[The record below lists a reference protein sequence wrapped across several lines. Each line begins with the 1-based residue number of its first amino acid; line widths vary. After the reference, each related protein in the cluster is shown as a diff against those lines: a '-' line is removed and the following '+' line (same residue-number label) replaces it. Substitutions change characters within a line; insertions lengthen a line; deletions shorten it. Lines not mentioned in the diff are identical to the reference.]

1 MPPQKLNAD
10 ATAGPSAKQ
19 AESTA
24 FVYIAAAFA
33 ALGGLLFGYDTG
45 VISGALIFIQKSFS
59 LSAFHQELVVSVVL
73 VGAAVASLTGGK
85 LADQIGRRMNLA
97 LTSVIF
103 ILGAI
108 ICAAAGSEITLIVGR
123 TIVGLGIGLASATVP
138 LYISEVSP
146 AKARGWQVSLF
157 QLAITIGIL
166 AAYLVDYAFSQSE
179 QWRWMLGLAVVPGAI
194 LGLGTLYLPETP
206 RWLVKNG
213 QAEKALGALKKIR
226 GTQSVEQEF
235 QEIQATVS
243 QTGERGRWSDLLKR
257 SIRPALIV
265 GIGLAIFQQV
275 TGINTV
281 IYYAPQIIRSAGI
294 SSASGAILATAG
306 IGLVNVVMT
315 LVSMWLIDRVGRRI
329 LLLTGIAGMVV
340 TLGILGFIFRQSAS
354 AHDAAFGQL
363 AVITLMAYV
372 ACFAISLGP
381 IFWLMI
387 SEIYPLKVRG
397 AAEGTAA
404 SSNWAANFVVSLTFL
419 TLVERFGPMR
429 TFWLYGLLAIAAW
442 IFSYKLVPET
452 KGRTLEEIETFWHRN
467 KTNA

>member
-1 MPPQKLNAD
+1 MPPQKMNSD
-10 ATAGPSAKQ
+10 APAGASANQ
-19 AESTA
+19 AESTG

-59 LSAFHQELVVSVVL
+59 LSVFHQELVVSVVL
-73 VGAAVASLTGGK
+73 VGAAVASLTGGR
-85 LADQIGRRMNLA
+85 LADLIGRRMNLA
-97 LTSVIF
+97 LTSLIF

-108 ICAAAGSEITLIVGR
+108 ICAAAGSEMALIVGR
-123 TIVGLGIGLASATVP
+123 TIVGIGIGLASATVP

-166 AAYLVDYAFSQSE
+166 AAYLVDYAFSESE
-179 QWRWMLGLAVVPGAI
+179 QWRWMLGLAVIPGAI

-213 QAEKALGALKKIR
+213 QGEKALGVLKKIR
-226 GTQSVEQEF
+226 GTQSVEQEYG
-235 QEIQATVS
+235 EIQTAAS
-243 QTGERGRWSDLLKR
+243 QSEERGRWSDLLKA

-306 IGLVNVVMT
+306 IGLVNVIMT
-315 LVSMWLIDRVGRRI
+315 LVAMWLIDRVGRRV
-329 LLLTGIAGMVV
+329 LLLTGIAGMAV
-340 TLGILGFIFRQSAS
+340 TLGVLGFIFRASAS
-354 AHDAAFGQL
+354 SHDAAFGQL

-372 ACFAISLGP
+372 SFFAISLGP
-381 IFWLMI
+381 IFWLLI

-397 AAEGTAA
+397 SAEGTAA
-404 SSNWAANFVVSLTFL
+404 SSNWVANFVVSLTFL
-419 TLVERFGPMR
+419 TLIEKFGPTR
-429 TFWLYGLLAIAAW
+429 TFWLYGVLAIAAW

-452 KGRTLEEIETFWHRN
+452 KGRTLEEIEAFWHRS